1 VTFEWDPD
9 KDRINQEKHGLSF
22 ERAEQA
28 FFDPRRIIL
37 EDVKHSADESRFFCI
52 GIVDGLVATVR
63 YTVRDD
69 RIRII
74 GAGYWRSGKRLYFQ
88 EEL

>member
-37 EDVKHSADESRFFCI
+37 EDVKHSTDESRFFCI

>member
-9 KDRINQEKHGLSF
+9 KERINQEKHGLSF
-22 ERAEQA
+22 ERAQQA
-28 FFDPRRIIL
+28 FFDPHRIIL
-37 EDVKHSADESRFFCI
+37 EDVKHSVDESRFFCI